1 MGIYLMGGAQA
12 IAAMAYGTE
21 TIKPVDFIAG
31 PGNAFVAEAKKQVF
45 GKVGIDLL
53 AGPTE
58 TLLLCDDSVDA
69 EITTADLLGQAE
81 HGFNS
86 PAILVTTCEKLA
98 QSTADKIQEELKH
111 IPTAETA
118 GASWNDCGE
127 IIVVDSDEE

>member
-1 MGIYLMGGAQA
+1 MPGGEPGRMPTTTIAAMSMAGADEIYLMGGAQA
-12 IAAMAYGTE
+12 IAAMAHGTE

-45 GKVGIDLL
+45 GRGGIDLL

-69 EITTADLLGQAE
+69 
-81 HGFNS
+81 
-86 PAILVTTCEKLA
+86 
-98 QSTADKIQEELKH
+98 KIDEELKL

-118 GASWNDCGE
+118 SASWRDYGE
-127 IIVVDSDEE
+127 IIVVD

>member
-1 MGIYLMGGAQA
+1 MGGGAQA

-45 GKVGIDLL
+45 GQVGIDLL

-58 TLLLCDDSVDA
+58 TLLLCDDSVDS
-69 EITTADLLGQAE
+69 EITVADLLGQAE

-86 PAILVTTCEKLA
+86 PAILLTTSETLAKETNEKI
-98 QSTADKIQEELKH
+98 KEELKL
-111 IPTAETA
+111 IPTK
-118 GASWNDCGE
+118 D
-127 IIVVDSDEE
+127 

>member
-1 MGIYLMGGAQA
+1 MGFRRAQA
-12 IAAMAYGTE
+12 IAALAYGTE
-21 TIKPVDFIAG
+21 TINAVDLIVG

-58 TLLLCDDSVDA
+58 TLLLCDDSVNA

-86 PAILVTTCEKLA
+86 PAILVTTSQKLA
-98 QSTADKIQEELKH
+98 EETLAKVEVELQH
-111 IPTAETA
+111 IPTKDTA
-118 GASWNDCGE
+118 GA
-127 IIVVDSDEE
+127 